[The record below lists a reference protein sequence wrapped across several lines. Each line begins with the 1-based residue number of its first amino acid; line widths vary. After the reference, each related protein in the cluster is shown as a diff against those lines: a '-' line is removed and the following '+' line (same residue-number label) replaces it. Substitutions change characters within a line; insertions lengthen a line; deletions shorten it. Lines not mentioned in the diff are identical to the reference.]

1 MRRRH
6 CPGCCPGCRT
16 ASGRSWPTTVPPTAR
31 RTSLPVM
38 ARWSSRRR
46 SAASAPPVM
55 PAWARPPAR
64 SCASWTPTAR
74 WIRPSC
80 PQWSRRCPQEPA
92 WCSAGGGLPPR
103 APGRPMPGSATRSW
117 PGRST
122 GGPGRGCATS
132 ARCARPGAPTCSR
145 SNWPI
150 AGSAIRWRWCCA
162 PHTAAGRSPRST
174 SPIIRAPADPKSPAP
189 SAARCARYATC
200 AECWPRRHADHH
212 MMTIDMNADII
223 VIAKTP
229 VAGRVK
235 TPLTPAYSPAEA
247 AMLAEAA
254 LRDTLAAVMGTPAGR
269 RILALAGAPGPWL
282 PDGVV
287 VVAQRGDGLDE
298 RLAHAFDDAYAGR
311 PLILIGMDTPQVTSG
326 LLTTAG
332 AALRSHDAVFG
343 PAADGGFWLL
353 GLLRPDPAL
362 LLGVP
367 MSHPDTGR
375 VQLDRLNQA
384 GLTVAILPTLTD
396 VDTPC
401 TAAEVAGAAPHSR
414 FAA

>member
-1 MRRRH
+1 
-6 CPGCCPGCRT
+6 
-16 ASGRSWPTTVPPTAR
+16 
-31 RTSLPVM
+31 
-38 ARWSSRRR
+38 
-46 SAASAPPVM
+46 
-55 PAWARPPAR
+55 
-64 SCASWTPTAR
+64 
-74 WIRPSC
+74 
-80 PQWSRRCPQEPA
+80 
-92 WCSAGGGLPPR
+92 
-103 APGRPMPGSATRSW
+103 
-117 PGRST
+117 
-122 GGPGRGCATS
+122 
-132 ARCARPGAPTCSR
+132 
-145 SNWPI
+145 
-150 AGSAIRWRWCCA
+150 
-162 PHTAAGRSPRST
+162 
-174 SPIIRAPADPKSPAP
+174 
-189 SAARCARYATC
+189 
-200 AECWPRRHADHH
+200 

-235 TPLTPAYSPAEA
+235 TRLTPAYSPAEA

-269 RILALAGAPGPWL
+269 RVLALAGTPGPWL

-414 FAA
+414 FAASVRALARTTAPT